1 MTRIALICMGG
12 FSSSVLVQ
20 KMEES
25 AKKQNLEVQIRA
37 MSEGNFKKYADQ
49 TDIVLL
55 GPQVSFIEQQVKER
69 YSHLKVA
76 VINSIDYGTMNGE
89 KVLKDALK
97 L

>member
-1 MTRIALICMGG
+1 MTRITLICMGG
-12 FSSSVLVQ
+12 FSTSMLVQ
-20 KMEES
+20 KMEE
-25 AKKQNLEVQIRA
+25 AARKQNLEVQIRA

-55 GPQVSFIEQQVKER
+55 APQVSFIEQQIKER
-69 YSHLKVA
+69 YKNVKAA

>member
-1 MTRIALICMGG
+1 MGG
-12 FSSSVLVQ
+12 FSSSMLVQ

-25 AKKQNLEVQIRA
+25 AKKQNLELEIRA
-37 MSEGNFKKYADQ
+37 MSEGNFKKHADQ

-55 GPQVSFIEQQVKER
+55 GPQVSFIEQQIKDR
-69 YSHLKVA
+69 YKNLKVA
-76 VINSIDYGTMNGE
+76 VISSVDYGTMNGE